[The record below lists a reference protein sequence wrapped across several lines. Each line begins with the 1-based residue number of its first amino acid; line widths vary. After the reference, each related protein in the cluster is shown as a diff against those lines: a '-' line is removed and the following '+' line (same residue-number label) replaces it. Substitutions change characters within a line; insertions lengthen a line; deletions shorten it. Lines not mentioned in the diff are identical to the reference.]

1 MSSPSRVAWVDYS
14 KGICIILVVM
24 MHSVTSYANLVH
36 GWTWLHE
43 VVEFAFPFR
52 MPDFFLISGLF
63 LHRTINGPLTNY
75 IDKKVIHFL
84 YFYIL
89 WLAIQMFFVDMN
101 ILVSDPMEW
110 VRQFFMGWVDPYQ
123 TMWFVYMLAVF
134 YIVTRIVRKVPVA
147 FVFAGAALLQTF
159 YHAGYET
166 GWSVIDRFMDRYL
179 YFFVGYACA
188 PVIFAFAAK
197 AEKRAVLTIPLLLGW
212 GVLNWTLVQYH
223 LQEPPLT
230 SIVMAFLGIGAVIA
244 TGTMLSRTKIGEPIR
259 YAGANSIVVY
269 LSFVIPM
276 KVAHKF
282 FYSTGIIADAG
293 TVMAIST
300 VVSVI
305 TPLVF
310 HYFIKNTPLIF
321 LYVRPHMFRLKAKP
335 REAKAEAPW
344 APAQAP
350 DPT

>member
-1 MSSPSRVAWVDYS
+1 
-14 KGICIILVVM
+14 
-24 MHSVTSYANLVH
+24 
-36 GWTWLHE
+36 
-43 VVEFAFPFR
+43 
-52 MPDFFLISGLF
+52 
-63 LHRTINGPLTNY
+63 
-75 IDKKVIHFL
+75 
-84 YFYIL
+84 
-89 WLAIQMFFVDMN
+89 
-101 ILVSDPMEW
+101 
-110 VRQFFMGWVDPYQ
+110 
-123 TMWFVYMLAVF
+123 
-134 YIVTRIVRKVPVA
+134 
-147 FVFAGAALLQTF
+147 
-159 YHAGYET
+159 
-166 GWSVIDRFMDRYL
+166 
-179 YFFVGYACA
+179 
-188 PVIFAFAAK
+188 VIFAFAAK

-321 LYVRPHMFRLKAKP
+321 LYVRPHMLRLKAKP
-335 REAKAEAPW
+335 REAKAEAPL